1 MSTKIVDMGMKVVP
15 LVVVLVLAA
24 CGSGE
29 APETVLVGS
38 GVASVSTGETSA
50 ANAPEAR
57 PTDADAGP
65 RSEQTDGGPSGS
77 RPVEAGSG
85 NEVEAD
91 AGLSIKDYVVAVDG
105 TETTVSFVP
114 VTEGADIGSVDVRLV
129 TLENILFLEVD
140 FGRVRFPSE
149 AVFKEL
155 WLGDKLMSRTS
166 VGSGVVGARMATIG
180 GLAPPVRVLLTNE
193 DFDTLAGTPDVV
205 FDPEDVVGAEEL
217 H

>member
-1 MSTKIVDMGMKVVP
+1 MSTKAA
-15 LVVVLVLAA
+15 LFVVVLVLAA

-29 APETVLVGS
+29 TPESVLVGS
-38 GVASVSTGETSA
+38 GVASVSTGE
-50 ANAPEAR
+50 APAVNVPGAS
-57 PTDADAGP
+57 PTDAVTRP
-65 RSEQTDGGPSGS
+65 RSEQAAGEPVVSL
-77 RPVEAGSG
+77 PVEVGSG
-85 NEVEAD
+85 NEAD
-91 AGLSIKDYVVAVDG
+91 AGLSIKDTLVAVDG
-105 TETTVSFVP
+105 TDTTVSFVP

-217 H
+217 Q